1 MVSALISGSIFLD
14 LSPGMGH
21 GAVSLARESN
31 ENHAYECF
39 RSSYALFA
47 VLMHVD
53 GSERQL

>member
-1 MVSALISGSIFLD
+1 
-14 LSPGMGH
+14 MGH